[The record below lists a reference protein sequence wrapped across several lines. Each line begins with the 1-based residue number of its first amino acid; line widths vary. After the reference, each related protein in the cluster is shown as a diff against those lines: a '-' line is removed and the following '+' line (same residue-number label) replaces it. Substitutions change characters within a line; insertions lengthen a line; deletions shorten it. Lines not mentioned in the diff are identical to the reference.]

1 MPAFH
6 RPNSF
11 ARAVAGLVMVPAI
24 LLSACGGSS
33 ASSGTSGLLSVG
45 GPQPTTQKS
54 IRAEVPASILAEAP
68 LQIATDASYA
78 PNEFVD
84 PNTGDLT
91 GWDLV
96 LATEVCKVLGV
107 ACTINNVTF
116 DDIIPALLETPSK
129 YVMSFSSYTPTAERE
144 ATGIDFVTYYQ
155 AGELWL
161 VRVGGPTITEASQMC
176 GHTVAVEAGTVE
188 ELDAWG
194 YMGKQPG
201 GDAIAG
207 DTDHCTS
214 AGLQDITVE
223 SFDSQTEANTAL
235 LGSRADFGWADQPV
249 ADYQVQQEFRQ
260 AEDQRSAVQ
269 RGPVRGRRREDARHG
284 QGRERRTQLPDPER
298 LLQHHPQE
306 VRRPGRRHRR
316 LGGERQQQQP
326 GGRDLCAVVLRPRS
340 RDPAAD
346 PRRSE
351 AVRGTVVGRR

>member
-155 AGELWL
+155 AGESWL

-188 ELDAWG
+188 ESDAWG

-249 ADYQVQQEFRQ
+249 ADYQVQQESGKLKISGQPCSVDPYGVAVVKTLGMDKAVSDALSYLIQNGFYSTILKKYGVQ
-260 AEDQRSAVQ
+260 DGAIAASAVSVNNNN
-269 RGPVRGRRREDARHG
+269 PVGA
-284 QGRERRTQLPDPER
+284 TCVP
-298 LLQHHPQE
+298 
-306 VRRPGRRHRR
+306 
-316 LGGERQQQQP
+316 
-326 GGRDLCAVVLRPRS
+326 S
-340 RDPAAD
+340 Y
-346 PRRSE
+346 
-351 AVRGTVVGRR
+351 